1 MSKIGY
7 GKPSM
12 NDLPYELGKSILE
25 EMLNAPKPDWQAMK
39 KKADEMEARM
49 YASRIEEEK
58 RKNTK

>member
-1 MSKIGY
+1 MSEIRY

-12 NDLPYELGKSILE
+12 TNLPYELGKSILE
-25 EMLNAPKPDWQAMK
+25 EMLNAPKLDWEAMK

-49 YASRIEEEK
+49 YDSRIEEEK